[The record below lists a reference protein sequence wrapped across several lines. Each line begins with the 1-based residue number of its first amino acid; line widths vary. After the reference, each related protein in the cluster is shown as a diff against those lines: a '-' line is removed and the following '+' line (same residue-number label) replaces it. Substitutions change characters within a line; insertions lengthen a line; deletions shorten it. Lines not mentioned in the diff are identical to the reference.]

1 MRSHSKLL
9 VLALSVLVL
18 GAVAENILTP
28 GLVLPETKMDETAR
42 HRRQSGVVPR
52 PSNLVFDR
60 VKETSF
66 RVRWQPPR
74 SGITANHILVREV
87 GGSFSQD
94 ATLRAKTRHVRV
106 TDLKPGTRYTVQVK
120 SINGGRSSGALLGF
134 VKTHPLPGQDPSD
147 IQRVLVES
155 SNDTNLNVDLNG
167 GVVTSGGRVTTS
179 HGGSSSW
186 SGTSVSTVGSSSRRV
201 VSTSGLAL
209 TSSGGANEFDVSP
222 SVGGSSAMGAGRTS
236 DIDSDTQTG
245 RFVQDCKKAQKTDLV
260 VLTDGSWSVGPQNFK
275 KIQAF
280 LVSLVDAFSIGFNN
294 VLMGYAQYSDDARTE
309 FNLNEHVT
317 KDDLI
322 RAINQVQYK
331 GGNTA
336 TGGALDYIRTN
347 LFTSEGGTRRGVLK
361 TAIVITDGE
370 SILDDVTEPARMLK
384 EIGVEVFSIGVA
396 AALRSELEDIASS
409 PASDHV
415 FSVDNFDDIKNI
427 KNILLKETCKAVAV
441 CRNFEPPEHG
451 SLRCDDEPFLH
462 GTTCVFSCDEPMFK
476 LNEVGSGLRTCLAG
490 GVWDK
495 QEPTCIP
502 AVCNALEPPP
512 NGAYECTNDNLINS
526 VCRLRCEPG
535 YQVVGESSP
544 RCKPDSSWS
553 SNDAYCEL
561 VTCASPVAPENGSMR
576 CTRNSDY
583 QSKCTFE
590 CDRGF
595 ELNGAKRSV
604 CERSGEWS
612 IPFPSCLRIVCRN
625 RLLLEHGSVTCSKS
639 ENFGSKC
646 DFSCQTG
653 YELLGSSHATCGQRG
668 SWDFSR
674 ESDLPLCE
682 RISCASPD
690 LNDHVT
696 RECTDGNWYGS
707 ECSFRCE
714 NGYNLIGAGRTSC
727 RGSRSPADWTEQSPA
742 CTLVTCP
749 ELEAHSNGDIEC
761 TAESNFRSRCTLTC
775 HLGYEVKGTNLITC
789 GAAGRWKGKLGH
801 CSKIIC
807 EELEL
812 FHHGSVSCTDD
823 TNYGSECTY
832 TCDTGYQLS
841 SGSKVRRCQDNHLF
855 DGLAALCTIKQ
866 CFAVAP
872 PLNGEV
878 ECSDGTNFGSVCQ
891 FTCSP
896 GYELSLEERVTAF
909 ERRCDS
915 DARWTNTQPSCRL
928 VKCPTLLQP
937 VNGIGR
943 CSDVDNHGSIC
954 QFHCHAGYE
963 LEGSVE
969 RTCQANR
976 QWTGEET
983 RCLLIRCP
991 GLSPPLHG
999 SVICGDQND
1008 LTDAETEN
1016 QADGYGTTCFY
1027 KCDAGYYLVGS
1038 RARTCERDRD
1048 WSGVESTCLR
1058 ITCPILEQPL
1068 HGSVTCTQSNEYDS
1082 RCTFACD
1089 LGYTLHGGDATRSCQ
1104 LNYLWSGTEAVCQII
1119 RCENIFADQHTS
1131 MTCTSGNRYGSICT
1145 FKPQLGYELIGETV
1159 VECGENGGNH
1169 PNPISSRIECQ
1180 PMDDPDN
1187 GIVTCSNNEY
1197 FDSTCT
1203 FTCDEGYE
1211 LIGSV
1216 ARTCQMNKRWSGEIV
1231 TCRQITC
1238 TELLPPTHGTIS
1250 CSQRNTFRST
1260 CTFFCENGYDLI
1272 GSASRK
1278 CQESHS
1284 WTGLDVT
1291 CTFVTCPDLN
1301 DLRNGEM
1308 TCTDS
1313 NNFRSDC
1320 TFLCNDGYN
1329 LVGSNVRTC
1338 RADHAWTGSA
1348 ASCVLV
1354 TCPELKVPKHG
1365 RKKCADS
1372 NNFDSECIFICD
1384 IGYTM
1389 HGTSSRTCQSDGSW
1403 TGKHVSCGIVTCE
1416 AVPAPQHGSK
1426 RCTDGEN
1433 FDSSCRFTCD
1443 IGYQLVGSISRT
1455 CLESGEWNGISTSCV
1470 MITCSE
1476 MDNPAHGLVECTSN
1490 NNYQSICTISCNAG
1504 YNLVGTN
1511 TRTCQATH
1519 TWSGIEATCVMVTC
1533 PALATPSH
1541 GSVECDESN
1550 VFNSSCKFKCK
1561 KGFTLIGSTVRM
1573 CQADRTW
1580 TGKTTSCSL
1589 ITCPAIEEPDHG
1601 RKKCTDGDNYLSDC
1615 QFICDIGYELVG
1627 TNFRSC
1633 GGEGIWSG
1641 REVTC
1646 VLIVCDLLS
1655 VPDHGRMTCSNQANY
1670 HSRCSFTC
1678 DIGYEIVGSSSRTC
1692 LESSDWSGVTTSCS
1706 VISCSALPAPE
1717 NGRLVCSNVN
1727 SFESSCEVTCDDGYN
1742 LVGSNVRTCRADHA
1756 WTGSA
1761 ASCVLVTCPEL
1772 NEPKHGRKKCADSN
1786 NFDSECIFICDIG
1799 YTMHG
1804 TSSRTCQSDGS
1815 WTGKHV
1821 SCAIVTCEAVPT
1833 PQDGNK
1839 RCTDGENFDSS
1850 CRFTCDIGYRL
1861 VGSISRTCLE
1871 SGEWNGISTSCVI
1884 ITCAKMDIPAH
1895 GSVECTS
1902 NNNYQSI
1909 CTFACNNGYEL
1920 IGSEVRTCQAT
1931 RSWSGIAVTCAMVT
1945 CPALTSPSHGSIK
1958 CDNQHHFNSS
1968 CNFNCREGYTLVGSQ
1983 TRNCQANRAW
1993 TGNTTSCS
2001 LITCPAI
2008 KEPDHGRKKCTDG
2021 DNYSSDCQFICDIGY
2036 ELVGTNF
2043 RSCGGEGVWSGREV
2057 TCVLIV
2063 CDLLSVPDHGRMT
2076 CSNQANYHSRC
2087 SFTCDIGYEIVGSSS
2102 RTCLESSDWSGVTT
2116 SCSVVSCSPMTAP
2129 ENGHVR
2135 CSNQHSYDSSCRFLC
2150 NEGYKLIGSSER
2162 SCLVDSSWSGIQ
2174 GSCVLVTC
2182 PVLPSPN
2189 HGRKSCSEENRYLS
2203 ECQYVCDVGFDRHG
2217 SENRVCQE
2225 DGTWSG
2231 SPVGCG
2237 IITCDT
2243 LLVPLHGKKRCA
2255 DGDNFESTCRF
2266 SCEIGYELTGSQSRT
2281 CMELGEWSGIAT
2293 MCSLITCDE
2302 LPKPEHGSVRCTKHD
2317 GYDSRCT
2324 LSCQEGYVL
2333 FGSSTRTCSVDGTW
2347 SGKVTTC
2354 ERITCPYIPFPS
2366 HGRKVC
2372 TDKNHFSSN
2381 CQFVCEV
2388 GFNIIGST
2396 ARVCQSDGLWSGTAA
2411 SCEIVTCNALDVPE
2425 YGRMRCADGNNF
2437 ESTCHFTCDIGYE
2450 LIGTS
2455 SRTCMESSA
2464 WNGEATSCQL
2474 ITCDEI
2480 TAPDHGFMNCTND
2493 NLYASQCGFQCNQG
2507 FVLVGS
2513 IQRVCQHNKQ
2523 WSGIQ
2528 TFCQTGTC
2536 HELTAPLNGKMTC
2549 VSSNLFESD
2558 CIFQCNVGYDLIGSS
2573 VRTCQSSHMWSGI
2586 DTSCVVMKCG
2596 ILHQPSHGSITCD
2609 SSDHYNSTCT
2619 IRCNDGYSLSGS
2631 SVRTCGA
2638 NHAWSGSETLC
2649 QSVTCPS
2656 LPSPSHGRK
2665 KCTDGNNFESAC
2677 RFICDVG
2684 HDVVGTRVR
2693 TCQVDGTW
2701 SGQTVTCRIVT
2712 CSTLEVPQYGKKRC
2726 EDGEN
2731 FESRCRFSCDIGYTL
2746 RGSKARVCQE
2756 DGTWTGMSASCRMV
2770 RCGKTKRI
2778 RYGTVNCSAADHYN
2792 SVCRYECKTGFDLI
2806 GNPTRVCQDDR
2817 QWSAAV
2823 PTCQRSRCGLLDT
2836 PVHGSMRCTNEDFFS
2851 SQCEF
2856 ECDQSYRLI
2865 GSPLRICKP
2874 DRSWSARQP
2883 TCQLITCENL
2893 LPPAHSR
2900 LECTDGFNFG
2910 SICSLVADSGFEVV
2924 GTESRVCGG
2933 EDTKLDWKQPLS
2945 IRARDCLPLNAP
2957 EHGTIACNKQ
2967 YYYDSECRFTC
2978 DIGYELLGSVSR
2990 RCTASGSQLSVLG
3003 WTGTQTS
3010 CQVIRCTGILQPDNG
3025 AVSCNNE
3032 NIFNSVCRVSCS
3044 EGYHLVGSPVRICE
3058 DSGEFT
3064 GVAGVCNR
3072 ITCGELPGIDNGS
3085 IRCVGGN
3092 GFRASCVYVCNNGY
3106 NLVGSDSRK
3115 CTANGE
3121 WTNIA
3126 PVCTPISCRP
3136 LRNPAFGNTT
3146 CTDNNR
3152 YDSSCSVTCN
3162 DCYEVVGSPIRTC
3175 RRDGAWS
3182 GDAALCQVTT
3192 CVPLRAPRN
3201 GAMDCD
3207 ESINECGTTCT
3218 FTCRKGYTLSGDARR
3233 TCGKDMRWTGVAA
3246 ECLRAT
3252 CPPLGVSLSLTY
3264 TCTNGSNVGSNCTFQ
3279 CDEDATLLGSTYRVC
3294 LNDGTWSRSNPVCRA
3309 CKTAVTDV
3317 IFIVDGSWSV
3327 GEINFRKA
3335 KDFLK
3340 ALVEP
3345 FEVGWDN
3352 SRFAVVQYSDD
3363 PRTEFLMNEHFTVTD
3378 VLNAIDAIPYKGGNT
3393 NTGKAL
3399 AFSLYTALSPANGAR
3414 PYVNKVALVL
3424 TDGRSQDEV
3433 GNPAREL
3440 RQAGVKVLTVGV
3452 GDADKNE
3459 LKSIASPPYDSS
3471 VYHVSDYDS
3480 ISEIKAHLAAKL
3492 CEGEVLRDNRCGC
3505 PAGPPGLPGQNGR
3518 PGQPGV
3524 SIKGDKGEAFS
3535 VVHVN
3540 YERQRITARNGD
3552 GSVVNLDIPS
3562 ELNPSSSNDGRRFF
3576 AVPGPPGPKGE
3587 AGLPGQDGSPGN
3599 PGTKGTAGSKGL
3611 VGAVGPPGLKGD
3623 DGSNGLDG
3631 TPGTAGRPGPP
3642 GSPGSLSQTEKTEM
3656 LRQTQNIARSISQ
3669 REAQRTVFNLY
3680 RTGTTSSSRDQR
3692 SVVRGPPGPPGKPGP
3707 RGPPGFEGPSGI
3719 NGSPGMPGLQGIHG
3733 LKGDL
3738 GDKGER
3744 GPPGIGVAGPPGT
3757 PGLPGPRGIRG
3768 KKGIGKPGKR
3778 GPRGRPGKT
3787 IYKKR
3792 PASTGL
3798 N

>member
-28 GLVLPETKMDETAR
+28 GLVLPETKIDDTAR
-42 HRRQSGVVPR
+42 HRRQSGGHLDARSSIRNNLSIISTNGSNIEATSYQPLSALNNTKVNLKRDERLNDRKFRLRLPKRKWKRNKKAFQALVKSRPPPQEITILSRGNTSIHLQWVPPAKPVLKYRLSYRTNRRIGSDHGASHSHNRSVVSWVLGNQTDIELRQIAVGERVEVRIQAVYPGDAKSCHMMLLVEANQMRDAVVPR

-87 GGSFSQD
+87 GGSYSQD

-134 VKTHPLPGQDPSD
+134 VKTHASPGQDPSD

-155 SNDTNLNVDLNG
+155 SNNTNLNVDLNG
-167 GVVTSGGRVTTS
+167 GVVASGGRVTTS

-222 SVGGSSAMGAGRTS
+222 SVGGSSATGAGRTS
-236 DIDSDTQTG
+236 DIESDTQAG

-347 LFTSEGGTRRGVLK
+347 LFTSERGTRRGVLK

-409 PASDHV
+409 PAGDHV

-462 GTTCVFSCDEPMFK
+462 GTTCVFSCDEPLFK
-476 LNEVGSGLRTCLAG
+476 LNELGSGLRTCLAG

-544 RCKPDSSWS
+544 RCNPDSRWS

-561 VTCASPVAPENGSMR
+561 VTCASPVAPENSLMR
-576 CTRNSDY
+576 CTRNGDY

-625 RLLLEHGSVTCSKS
+625 RLLLEHGSVTCSES
-639 ENFGSKC
+639 GNFGSKC

-727 RGSRSPADWTEQSPA
+727 RGRRSPADWTEQSPV

-749 ELEAHSNGDIEC
+749 ELEAYPNGDIEC

-855 DGLAALCTIKQ
+855 DGLAASCTIKQ

-896 GYELSLEERVTAF
+896 GYELSLEKRVTAF

-915 DARWTNTQPSCRL
+915 DARWTNTQPLCRL

-963 LEGSVE
+963 LEGSLE
-969 RTCQANR
+969 RICQANR

-991 GLSPPLHG
+991 GLSPPSHG

-1089 LGYTLHGGDATRSCQ
+1089 VGYTLNGGDVTRSCQ
-1104 LNYLWSGTEAVCQII
+1104 LNYMWSGTEAVCQIM

-1216 ARTCQMNKRWSGEIV
+1216 ARNCQMNKRWSGGIV

-1250 CSQRNTFRST
+1250 CSQRNTFQST
-1260 CTFFCENGYDLI
+1260 CTFICENGYDPI

-1291 CTFVTCPDLN
+1291 CSLVTCTDLN
-1301 DLRNGEM
+1301 DLQNGEM

-1313 NNFRSDC
+1313 NNFWSDC
-1320 TFLCNDGYN
+1320 TFSCNDGYN

-1338 RADHAWTGSA
+1338 RADHAWTGNA
-1348 ASCVLV
+1348 ALCVLV
-1354 TCPELKVPKHG
+1354 TCPDLNEPKHG

-1389 HGTSSRTCQSDGSW
+1389 HGTSSRTCQSDGNW
-1403 TGKHVSCGIVTCE
+1403 TGKHVSCGIITCG
-1416 AVPAPQHGSK
+1416 AVPTPQHGSK

-1455 CLESGEWNGISTSCV
+1455 CLESGEWNGIFTSC
-1470 MITCSE
+1470 
-1476 MDNPAHGLVECTSN
+1476 A
-1490 NNYQSICTISCNAG
+1490 
-1504 YNLVGTN
+1504 
-1511 TRTCQATH
+1511 
-1519 TWSGIEATCVMVTC
+1519 
-1533 PALATPSH
+1533 
-1541 GSVECDESN
+1541 
-1550 VFNSSCKFKCK
+1550 
-1561 KGFTLIGSTVRM
+1561 
-1573 CQADRTW
+1573 
-1580 TGKTTSCSL
+1580 
-1589 ITCPAIEEPDHG
+1589 
-1601 RKKCTDGDNYLSDC
+1601 
-1615 QFICDIGYELVG
+1615 
-1627 TNFRSC
+1627 
-1633 GGEGIWSG
+1633 
-1641 REVTC
+1641 
-1646 VLIVCDLLS
+1646 
-1655 VPDHGRMTCSNQANY
+1655 
-1670 HSRCSFTC
+1670 
-1678 DIGYEIVGSSSRTC
+1678 
-1692 LESSDWSGVTTSCS
+1692 
-1706 VISCSALPAPE
+1706 
-1717 NGRLVCSNVN
+1717 
-1727 SFESSCEVTCDDGYN
+1727 
-1742 LVGSNVRTCRADHA
+1742 
-1756 WTGSA
+1756 
-1761 ASCVLVTCPEL
+1761 
-1772 NEPKHGRKKCADSN
+1772 
-1786 NFDSECIFICDIG
+1786 
-1799 YTMHG
+1799 
-1804 TSSRTCQSDGS
+1804 
-1815 WTGKHV
+1815 
-1821 SCAIVTCEAVPT
+1821 
-1833 PQDGNK
+1833 
-1839 RCTDGENFDSS
+1839 
-1850 CRFTCDIGYRL
+1850 
-1861 VGSISRTCLE
+1861 
-1871 SGEWNGISTSCVI
+1871 I
-1884 ITCAKMDIPAH
+1884 ITCAEMDIPAH

-1945 CPALTSPSHGSIK
+1945 CPALTSPSHGSIE

-1968 CNFNCREGYTLVGSQ
+1968 CNFNCRVGYTLVGSQ

-1993 TGNTTSCS
+1993 DGNTTYCS
-2001 LITCPAI
+2001 LIKCPEI
-2008 KEPDHGRKKCTDG
+2008 EEPDHGRKKCTDG

-2129 ENGHVR
+2129 ENGHLR
-2135 CSNQHSYDSSCRFLC
+2135 CSNQHSYNSSCRFSC
-2150 NEGYKLIGSSER
+2150 NEGYKLIGSAER
-2162 SCLVDSSWSGIQ
+2162 SCLVHSSWSGIQ
-2174 GSCVLVTC
+2174 GSCILVTC

-2203 ECQYVCDVGFDRHG
+2203 ECQYICDVGFDRHG

-2243 LLVPLHGKKRCA
+2243 LLVPLHGRKRCA

-2281 CMELGEWSGIAT
+2281 CMELGEWSGIAI
-2293 MCSLITCDE
+2293 MCSLITCNE

-2333 FGSSTRTCSVDGTW
+2333 SGSSIRTCSVDGTW

-2388 GFNIIGST
+2388 GFNIIGSK
-2396 ARVCQSDGLWSGTAA
+2396 ARVCQSDGSWSGSAA
-2411 SCEIVTCNALDVPE
+2411 SCEIVTCSALDVPE
-2425 YGRMRCADGNNF
+2425 NGRMRCADGNNF
-2437 ESTCHFTCDIGYE
+2437 ESTCHFTCNIGYE

-2474 ITCDEI
+2474 ITCDEV
-2480 TAPDHGFMNCTND
+2480 TAPDHGFMNCTNN

-2513 IQRVCQHNKQ
+2513 IQRACQHNKQ
-2523 WSGIQ
+2523 WSGIE
-2528 TFCQTGTC
+2528 TYCQTGTC
-2536 HELTAPLNGKMTC
+2536 HELTAPSNGKMTC

-2586 DTSCVVMKCG
+2586 DALCVVMKCG
-2596 ILHQPSHGSITCD
+2596 LLHQPSHGSIICD

-2684 HDVVGTRVR
+2684 HDMVGTRVR

-2701 SGQTVTCRIVT
+2701 SGQPVTCRIVT
-2712 CSTLEVPQYGKKRC
+2712 CQTLEVPQHGNKRC

-2756 DGTWTGMSASCRMV
+2756 DGTWTGMSASCRMI

-2924 GTESRVCGG
+2924 GTESRVCRG

-2957 EHGTIACNKQ
+2957 EHGTVACNKQ
-2967 YYYDSECRFTC
+2967 SYYGSECRFTC

-3003 WTGTQTS
+3003 WTGTLTS
-3010 CQVIRCTGILQPDNG
+3010 CQVIRCTDILQPDNG

-3044 EGYHLVGSPVRICE
+3044 EGYQLVGSPVRICE

-3136 LRNPAFGNTT
+3136 LRSPAFGNTT
-3146 CTDNNR
+3146 CTDNNM

-3207 ESINECGTTCT
+3207 ESIDECGTTCT
-3218 FTCRKGYTLSGDARR
+3218 FTCRRGYTLNGDARR
-3233 TCGKDMRWTGVAA
+3233 TCNKDMRWTGVAA
-3246 ECLRAT
+3246 ECLRAS

-3518 PGQPGV
+3518 PGQPGA
-3524 SIKGDKGEAFS
+3524 SIKGDKGDAFS

-3599 PGTKGTAGSKGL
+3599 PGTKGTAGSKGSA
-3611 VGAVGPPGLKGD
+3611 GAVGPPGLKGD
-3623 DGSNGLDG
+3623 HGSNGLDG
-3631 TPGTAGRPGPP
+3631 RPGTAGRPGPP
-3642 GSPGSLSQTEKTEM
+3642 GSPGSLSQTEKTEI

-3669 REAQRTVFNLY
+3669 QEAQRTVFNLY

-3738 GDKGER
+3738 GDKGEK

-3787 IYKKR
+3787 IYKKKR

>member
-1 MRSHSKLL
+1 
-9 VLALSVLVL
+9 
-18 GAVAENILTP
+18 
-28 GLVLPETKMDETAR
+28 
-42 HRRQSGVVPR
+42 
-52 PSNLVFDR
+52 
-60 VKETSF
+60 
-66 RVRWQPPR
+66 
-74 SGITANHILVREV
+74 
-87 GGSFSQD
+87 
-94 ATLRAKTRHVRV
+94 
-106 TDLKPGTRYTVQVK
+106 
-120 SINGGRSSGALLGF
+120 
-134 VKTHPLPGQDPSD
+134 
-147 IQRVLVES
+147 
-155 SNDTNLNVDLNG
+155 
-167 GVVTSGGRVTTS
+167 
-179 HGGSSSW
+179 
-186 SGTSVSTVGSSSRRV
+186 
-201 VSTSGLAL
+201 
-209 TSSGGANEFDVSP
+209 
-222 SVGGSSAMGAGRTS
+222 
-236 DIDSDTQTG
+236 
-245 RFVQDCKKAQKTDLV
+245 
-260 VLTDGSWSVGPQNFK
+260 
-275 KIQAF
+275 
-280 LVSLVDAFSIGFNN
+280 
-294 VLMGYAQYSDDARTE
+294 
-309 FNLNEHVT
+309 
-317 KDDLI
+317 
-322 RAINQVQYK
+322 
-331 GGNTA
+331 
-336 TGGALDYIRTN
+336 
-347 LFTSEGGTRRGVLK
+347 
-361 TAIVITDGE
+361 
-370 SILDDVTEPARMLK
+370 
-384 EIGVEVFSIGVA
+384 
-396 AALRSELEDIASS
+396 
-409 PASDHV
+409 
-415 FSVDNFDDIKNI
+415 
-427 KNILLKETCKAVAV
+427 
-441 CRNFEPPEHG
+441 
-451 SLRCDDEPFLH
+451 
-462 GTTCVFSCDEPMFK
+462 
-476 LNEVGSGLRTCLAG
+476 
-490 GVWDK
+490 
-495 QEPTCIP
+495 
-502 AVCNALEPPP
+502 
-512 NGAYECTNDNLINS
+512 
-526 VCRLRCEPG
+526 
-535 YQVVGESSP
+535 
-544 RCKPDSSWS
+544 SSWS

-682 RISCASPD
+682 R
-690 LNDHVT
+690 
-696 RECTDGNWYGS
+696 
-707 ECSFRCE
+707 
-714 NGYNLIGAGRTSC
+714 NLYSV
-727 RGSRSPADWTEQSPA
+727 
-742 CTLVTCP
+742 VTCP

-801 CSKIIC
+801 CS
-807 EELEL
+807 
-812 FHHGSVSCTDD
+812 
-823 TNYGSECTY
+823 
-832 TCDTGYQLS
+832 
-841 SGSKVRRCQDNHLF
+841 
-855 DGLAALCTIKQ
+855 
-866 CFAVAP
+866 
-872 PLNGEV
+872 
-878 ECSDGTNFGSVCQ
+878 
-891 FTCSP
+891 
-896 GYELSLEERVTAF
+896 
-909 ERRCDS
+909 
-915 DARWTNTQPSCRL
+915 
-928 VKCPTLLQP
+928 
-937 VNGIGR
+937 
-943 CSDVDNHGSIC
+943 
-954 QFHCHAGYE
+954 
-963 LEGSVE
+963 
-969 RTCQANR
+969 
-976 QWTGEET
+976 
-983 RCLLIRCP
+983 
-991 GLSPPLHG
+991 
-999 SVICGDQND
+999 
-1008 LTDAETEN
+1008 
-1016 QADGYGTTCFY
+1016 
-1027 KCDAGYYLVGS
+1027 
-1038 RARTCERDRD
+1038 
-1048 WSGVESTCLR
+1048 R

-1082 RCTFACD
+1082 RCTFA
-1089 LGYTLHGGDATRSCQ
+1089 
-1104 LNYLWSGTEAVCQII
+1104 
-1119 RCENIFADQHTS
+1119 
-1131 MTCTSGNRYGSICT
+1131 
-1145 FKPQLGYELIGETV
+1145 
-1159 VECGENGGNH
+1159 
-1169 PNPISSRIECQ
+1169 
-1180 PMDDPDN
+1180 
-1187 GIVTCSNNEY
+1187 
-1197 FDSTCT
+1197 
-1203 FTCDEGYE
+1203 CDEGYE

-1260 CTFFCENGYDLI
+1260 CTFFCE
-1272 GSASRK
+1272 
-1278 CQESHS
+1278 
-1284 WTGLDVT
+1284 
-1291 CTFVTCPDLN
+1291 
-1301 DLRNGEM
+1301 
-1308 TCTDS
+1308 
-1313 NNFRSDC
+1313 
-1320 TFLCNDGYN
+1320 
-1329 LVGSNVRTC
+1329 
-1338 RADHAWTGSA
+1338 
-1348 ASCVLV
+1348 
-1354 TCPELKVPKHG
+1354 
-1365 RKKCADS
+1365 
-1372 NNFDSECIFICD
+1372 

-1561 KGFTLIGSTVRM
+1561 
-1573 CQADRTW
+1573 
-1580 TGKTTSCSL
+1580 
-1589 ITCPAIEEPDHG
+1589 
-1601 RKKCTDGDNYLSDC
+1601 
-1615 QFICDIGYELVG
+1615 IGYELVG

-1727 SFESSCEVTCDDGYN
+1727 SFESSCEVT
-1742 LVGSNVRTCRADHA
+1742 
-1756 WTGSA
+1756 
-1761 ASCVLVTCPEL
+1761 
-1772 NEPKHGRKKCADSN
+1772 
-1786 NFDSECIFICDIG
+1786 CDIG

-2116 SCSVVSCSPMTAP
+2116 SCSVV
-2129 ENGHVR
+2129 
-2135 CSNQHSYDSSCRFLC
+2135 
-2150 NEGYKLIGSSER
+2150 
-2162 SCLVDSSWSGIQ
+2162 
-2174 GSCVLVTC
+2174 TC

-2464 WNGEATSCQL
+2464 WNGEATSCQ
-2474 ITCDEI
+2474 
-2480 TAPDHGFMNCTND
+2480 
-2493 NLYASQCGFQCNQG
+2493 
-2507 FVLVGS
+2507 
-2513 IQRVCQHNKQ
+2513 
-2523 WSGIQ
+2523 
-2528 TFCQTGTC
+2528 
-2536 HELTAPLNGKMTC
+2536 
-2549 VSSNLFESD
+2549 
-2558 CIFQCNVGYDLIGSS
+2558 
-2573 VRTCQSSHMWSGI
+2573 
-2586 DTSCVVMKCG
+2586 
-2596 ILHQPSHGSITCD
+2596 
-2609 SSDHYNSTCT
+2609 
-2619 IRCNDGYSLSGS
+2619 
-2631 SVRTCGA
+2631 
-2638 NHAWSGSETLC
+2638 
-2649 QSVTCPS
+2649 SVTCPS

-2883 TCQLITCENL
+2883 TCQ
-2893 LPPAHSR
+2893 P
-2900 LECTDGFNFG
+2900 
-2910 SICSLVADSGFEVV
+2910 
-2924 GTESRVCGG
+2924 
-2933 EDTKLDWKQPLS
+2933 
-2945 IRARDCLPLNAP
+2945 RDCLPLNAP

-3010 CQVIRCTGILQPDNG
+3010 CQG
-3025 AVSCNNE
+3025 
-3032 NIFNSVCRVSCS
+3032 
-3044 EGYHLVGSPVRICE
+3044 
-3058 DSGEFT
+3058 
-3064 GVAGVCNR
+3064 

-3126 PVCTPISCRP
+3126 PVCT
-3136 LRNPAFGNTT
+3136 L
-3146 CTDNNR
+3146 
-3152 YDSSCSVTCN
+3152 
-3162 DCYEVVGSPIRTC
+3162 
-3175 RRDGAWS
+3175 
-3182 GDAALCQVTT
+3182 TT

-3459 LKSIASPPYDSS
+3459 LKSI
-3471 VYHVSDYDS
+3471 
-3480 ISEIKAHLAAKL
+3480 
-3492 CEGEVLRDNRCGC
+3492 
-3505 PAGPPGLPGQNGR
+3505 
-3518 PGQPGV
+3518 
-3524 SIKGDKGEAFS
+3524 
-3535 VVHVN
+3535 
-3540 YERQRITARNGD
+3540 
-3552 GSVVNLDIPS
+3552 
-3562 ELNPSSSNDGRRFF
+3562 
-3576 AVPGPPGPKGE
+3576 
-3587 AGLPGQDGSPGN
+3587 
-3599 PGTKGTAGSKGL
+3599 
-3611 VGAVGPPGLKGD
+3611 
-3623 DGSNGLDG
+3623 
-3631 TPGTAGRPGPP
+3631 
-3642 GSPGSLSQTEKTEM
+3642 
-3656 LRQTQNIARSISQ
+3656 
-3669 REAQRTVFNLY
+3669 
-3680 RTGTTSSSRDQR
+3680 
-3692 SVVRGPPGPPGKPGP
+3692 
-3707 RGPPGFEGPSGI
+3707 
-3719 NGSPGMPGLQGIHG
+3719 
-3733 LKGDL
+3733 
-3738 GDKGER
+3738 
-3744 GPPGIGVAGPPGT
+3744 
-3757 PGLPGPRGIRG
+3757 
-3768 KKGIGKPGKR
+3768 
-3778 GPRGRPGKT
+3778 
-3787 IYKKR
+3787 
-3792 PASTGL
+3792 
-3798 N
+3798 

>member
-28 GLVLPETKMDETAR
+28 GLVLPETKIDDTAR
-42 HRRQSGVVPR
+42 HRRQSGGHLDARSSIRNNLSIISTNGSNIEATSYQPLSALNNTKVNLKRDERLNDRKFRLRLPKRKWKRNKKAFQALVKSRPPPQEITILSRGNTSIHLQWVPPAKPVLKYRLSYRTNRRIGSDHGASHSHNRSVVSWVLGNQTDIELRQIAVGERVEVRIQAVYPGDAKSCHMMLLVEANQMRDAVVPR

-87 GGSFSQD
+87 GGSYSQD

-134 VKTHPLPGQDPSD
+134 VKTHASPGQDPSD

-155 SNDTNLNVDLNG
+155 SNNTNLNVDLNG
-167 GVVTSGGRVTTS
+167 GVVASGGRVTTS

-222 SVGGSSAMGAGRTS
+222 SVGGSSATGAGRTS
-236 DIDSDTQTG
+236 DIESDTQAG

-347 LFTSEGGTRRGVLK
+347 LFTSERGTRRGVLK

-409 PASDHV
+409 PAGDHV

-462 GTTCVFSCDEPMFK
+462 GTTCVFSCDEPLFK
-476 LNEVGSGLRTCLAG
+476 LNELGSGLRTCLAG

-544 RCKPDSSWS
+544 RCNPDSRWS

-561 VTCASPVAPENGSMR
+561 VTCASPVAPENSLMR
-576 CTRNSDY
+576 CTRNGDY

-625 RLLLEHGSVTCSKS
+625 RLLLEHGSVTCSES
-639 ENFGSKC
+639 GNFGSKC

-727 RGSRSPADWTEQSPA
+727 RGRRSPADWTEQSPV

-749 ELEAHSNGDIEC
+749 ELEAYPNGDIEC

-855 DGLAALCTIKQ
+855 DGLAASCTIKQ

-896 GYELSLEERVTAF
+896 GYELSLEKRVTAF

-915 DARWTNTQPSCRL
+915 DARWTNTQPLCRL

-963 LEGSVE
+963 LEGSLE
-969 RTCQANR
+969 RICQANR

-991 GLSPPLHG
+991 GLSPPSHG

-1089 LGYTLHGGDATRSCQ
+1089 VGYTLNGGDVTRSCQ
-1104 LNYLWSGTEAVCQII
+1104 LNYMWSGTEAVCQIM

-1216 ARTCQMNKRWSGEIV
+1216 ARNCQMNKRWSGGIV

-1250 CSQRNTFRST
+1250 CSQRNTFQST
-1260 CTFFCENGYDLI
+1260 CTFICENGYDPI

-1291 CTFVTCPDLN
+1291 CSLVTCTDLN
-1301 DLRNGEM
+1301 DLQNGEM

-1313 NNFRSDC
+1313 NNFWSDC
-1320 TFLCNDGYN
+1320 TFSCNDGYN

-1338 RADHAWTGSA
+1338 RADHAWTGNA
-1348 ASCVLV
+1348 ALCVLV
-1354 TCPELKVPKHG
+1354 TCPDLNEPKHG

-1389 HGTSSRTCQSDGSW
+1389 HGTSSRTCQSDGNW
-1403 TGKHVSCGIVTCE
+1403 TGKHVSCGIITCG
-1416 AVPAPQHGSK
+1416 AVPTPQHGSK

-1470 MITCSE
+1470 MITCAE
-1476 MDNPAHGLVECTSN
+1476 MDIPAHGSVECTSN
-1490 NNYQSICTISCNAG
+1490 YNYQSICTISCNAG

-1511 TRTCQATH
+1511 IRTCQATH

-1550 VFNSSCKFKCK
+1550 VFNSSCNFKCK

-1573 CQADRTW
+1573 CQPDRT
-1580 TGKTTSCSL
+1580 
-1589 ITCPAIEEPDHG
+1589 
-1601 RKKCTDGDNYLSDC
+1601 
-1615 QFICDIGYELVG
+1615 
-1627 TNFRSC
+1627 
-1633 GGEGIWSG
+1633 
-1641 REVTC
+1641 
-1646 VLIVCDLLS
+1646 
-1655 VPDHGRMTCSNQANY
+1655 
-1670 HSRCSFTC
+1670 
-1678 DIGYEIVGSSSRTC
+1678 
-1692 LESSDWSGVTTSCS
+1692 
-1706 VISCSALPAPE
+1706 
-1717 NGRLVCSNVN
+1717 
-1727 SFESSCEVTCDDGYN
+1727 
-1742 LVGSNVRTCRADHA
+1742 
-1756 WTGSA
+1756 
-1761 ASCVLVTCPEL
+1761 
-1772 NEPKHGRKKCADSN
+1772 
-1786 NFDSECIFICDIG
+1786 
-1799 YTMHG
+1799 
-1804 TSSRTCQSDGS
+1804 
-1815 WTGKHV
+1815 
-1821 SCAIVTCEAVPT
+1821 
-1833 PQDGNK
+1833 
-1839 RCTDGENFDSS
+1839 
-1850 CRFTCDIGYRL
+1850 
-1861 VGSISRTCLE
+1861 
-1871 SGEWNGISTSCVI
+1871 
-1884 ITCAKMDIPAH
+1884 
-1895 GSVECTS
+1895 
-1902 NNNYQSI
+1902 
-1909 CTFACNNGYEL
+1909 
-1920 IGSEVRTCQAT
+1920 
-1931 RSWSGIAVTCAMVT
+1931 
-1945 CPALTSPSHGSIK
+1945 
-1958 CDNQHHFNSS
+1958 
-1968 CNFNCREGYTLVGSQ
+1968 
-1983 TRNCQANRAW
+1983 W

-2001 LITCPAI
+2001 LIKCPEI
-2008 KEPDHGRKKCTDG
+2008 EEPDHGRKKCTDG

-2129 ENGHVR
+2129 ENGHLR
-2135 CSNQHSYDSSCRFLC
+2135 CSNQHSYNSSCRFSC
-2150 NEGYKLIGSSER
+2150 NEGYKLIGSAER
-2162 SCLVDSSWSGIQ
+2162 SCLVHSSWSGIQ
-2174 GSCVLVTC
+2174 GSCILVTC

-2203 ECQYVCDVGFDRHG
+2203 ECQYICDVGFDRHG

-2243 LLVPLHGKKRCA
+2243 LLVPLHGRKRCA

-2281 CMELGEWSGIAT
+2281 CMELGEWSGIAI
-2293 MCSLITCDE
+2293 MCSLITCNE

-2333 FGSSTRTCSVDGTW
+2333 SGSSIRTCSVDGTW

-2388 GFNIIGST
+2388 GFNIIGSK
-2396 ARVCQSDGLWSGTAA
+2396 ARVCQSDGSWSGSAA
-2411 SCEIVTCNALDVPE
+2411 SCEIVTCSALDVPE
-2425 YGRMRCADGNNF
+2425 NGRMRCADGNNF
-2437 ESTCHFTCDIGYE
+2437 ESTCHFTCNIGYE

-2474 ITCDEI
+2474 ITCDEV
-2480 TAPDHGFMNCTND
+2480 TAPDHGFMNCTNN

-2513 IQRVCQHNKQ
+2513 IQRACQHNKQ
-2523 WSGIQ
+2523 WSGIE
-2528 TFCQTGTC
+2528 TYCQTGTC
-2536 HELTAPLNGKMTC
+2536 HELTAPSNGKMTC

-2586 DTSCVVMKCG
+2586 DALCVVMKCG
-2596 ILHQPSHGSITCD
+2596 LLHQPSHGSIICD

-2684 HDVVGTRVR
+2684 HDMVGTRVR

-2701 SGQTVTCRIVT
+2701 SGQPVTCRIVT
-2712 CSTLEVPQYGKKRC
+2712 CQTLEVPQHGNKRC

-2756 DGTWTGMSASCRMV
+2756 DGTWTGMSASCRMI

-2924 GTESRVCGG
+2924 GTESRVCRG

-2957 EHGTIACNKQ
+2957 EHGTVACNKQ
-2967 YYYDSECRFTC
+2967 SYYGSECRFTC

-3003 WTGTQTS
+3003 WTGTLTS
-3010 CQVIRCTGILQPDNG
+3010 CQVIRCTDILQPDNG

-3044 EGYHLVGSPVRICE
+3044 EGYQLVGSPVRICE

-3136 LRNPAFGNTT
+3136 LRSPAFGNTT
-3146 CTDNNR
+3146 CTDNNM

-3207 ESINECGTTCT
+3207 ESIDECGTTCT
-3218 FTCRKGYTLSGDARR
+3218 FTCRRGYTLNGDARR
-3233 TCGKDMRWTGVAA
+3233 TCNKDMRWTGVAA
-3246 ECLRAT
+3246 ECLRAS

-3518 PGQPGV
+3518 PGQPGA
-3524 SIKGDKGEAFS
+3524 SIKGDKGDAFS

-3599 PGTKGTAGSKGL
+3599 PGTKGTAGSKGSA
-3611 VGAVGPPGLKGD
+3611 GAVGPPGLKGD
-3623 DGSNGLDG
+3623 HGSNGLDG
-3631 TPGTAGRPGPP
+3631 RPGTAGRPGPP
-3642 GSPGSLSQTEKTEM
+3642 GSPGSLSQTEKTEI

-3669 REAQRTVFNLY
+3669 QEAQRTVFNLY

-3738 GDKGER
+3738 GDKGEK

-3787 IYKKR
+3787 IYKKKR